1 MLSLCNM
8 LIVNFVPLPNF
19 GEINIDK
26 NFSFI
31 YLICLCLLG
40 PARARHNPR
49 VTKYGHHHS
58 PPLSLS
64 SGPRHQAPAPAGRGK
79 QDDLRATSGSCRLSP
94 PRARAAPQ
102 LQRDSWLETCGCG
115 NTSPAIARCWLHI
128 VQYSA
133 PCACCGFKYA
143 FHLNYTNL
151 TKSN

>member
-31 YLICLCLLG
+31 YLICLCLPG

-49 VTKYGHHHS
+49 VTKYGHHS

-64 SGPRHQAPAPAGRGK
+64 SGPRHQSPVQLLRVAATKTTSAPHPEAAACRRPAPVR
-79 QDDLRATSGSCRLSP
+79 RRSSNVTVGSRL
-94 PRARAAPQ
+94 AAAEHIASHRP
-102 LQRDSWLETCGCG
+102 LLAPHCAIHCIMLWLEVRF
-115 NTSPAIARCWLHI
+115 PLI
-128 VQYSA
+128 
-133 PCACCGFKYA
+133 
-143 FHLNYTNL
+143 
-151 TKSN
+151 